1 MPAVGGYSR
10 LFRTCWGLVSDVFG
24 TCFED
29 AWLVVRVTR
38 KGGEGRR
45 GGDVEKVVFGRFS
58 LREGVFRCARVFYL
72 CLRLCLNV

>member
-1 MPAVGGYSR
+1 M
-10 LFRTCWGLVSDVFG
+10 
-24 TCFED
+24 
-29 AWLVVRVTR
+29 VRVTR
-38 KGGEGRR
+38 KDGEGRG